1 MEKRF
6 TLKNRGMRIVGIK
19 SIVDDHPRPTVILLH
34 GFTGSKNE
42 AHDLFVKTSDRLVS
56 RGINAV
62 RFDFRYG
69 KTEANQSESEGTI
82 ADMTPS
88 KWISDARRITT
99 MVSGMDYADPSRI
112 ALLGLSMGGL
122 TAICEAASDKRIAA
136 VAVWSAPSD
145 LSLRLR
151 TEKLSRAFQAVVSHG
166 FKEFKRSLAR
176 NIPRKSISHIS
187 PRPVLIVG
195 GSNDR
200 VVPIEEAKQLFESAK
215 DPRSLYLIGGADHTF
230 NKHEAEVISTTTAW
244 LVSVLKVSPR

>member
-62 RFDFRYG
+62 RFDFRFG
-69 KTEANQSESEGTI
+69 KTEANQGESEGTI

-99 MVSGMDYADPSRI
+99 MVSGMEYADPSRI
-112 ALLGLSMGGL
+112 ALIGLSMGGL
-122 TAICEAASDKRIAA
+122 TAICEAANDERIAA
-136 VAVWSAPSD
+136 VSD
-145 LSLRLR
+145 CS
-151 TEKLSRAFQAVVSHG
+151 
-166 FKEFKRSLAR
+166 
-176 NIPRKSISHIS
+176 
-187 PRPVLIVG
+187 
-195 GSNDR
+195 
-200 VVPIEEAKQLFESAK
+200 
-215 DPRSLYLIGGADHTF
+215 
-230 NKHEAEVISTTTAW
+230 
-244 LVSVLKVSPR
+244 